1 MKHSPFALFIF
12 EHYVSVS
19 RFSERLNIS
28 RQTASWY
35 IHLRPAR
42 LNVKHLQQISD
53 DTGEDI
59 AYIVALI
66 TESQTNLTC
75 KKYEQSLVKND

>member
-1 MKHSPFALFIF
+1 MKQSPFALFIF
-12 EHYVSVS
+12 EHYISVS

-35 IHLRPAR
+35 IHLRPSR
-42 LNVKHLQQISD
+42 LNVKHLQQISK

-59 AYIVALI
+59 TYIVDLI
-66 TESQTNLTC
+66 TESETNLTPN
-75 KKYEQSLVKND
+75 KYEQSVV